1 MDRHSKAWAIVLGLA
16 CATFARADTFV
27 VLPFA
32 NVSKNAPANISWV
45 GESVAETLRETL
57 SAGGVIA
64 LDRDE
69 RDEAFKQL
77 GIKQNVLLTRASMI
91 KIAGA
96 VDADQIVYGE
106 FELTPPPPG
115 AATTP
120 VGTSPANITRGSLR
134 ISAHVLDLK
143 RMHQGPEFSELGAVE
158 DLAALQMRL
167 GWRTL
172 HFVLGT
178 NAPSEADFFA
188 AHPPVRLDA
197 IENYIRGLLAT
208 AKDQKLRLLS
218 QAVHIEPG
226 FSQPAFRLGMLHYD
240 QQEFRPAA
248 EWLAIVK
255 NTDAHYRESV
265 FLLGVCRFTQ
275 GDYAAAQ
282 ASFEQLAKDVPLASV
297 INNIGVC
304 QARRN
309 LPEALA
315 TIERAIEADPGDP
328 AGHFNAALVLWRQSQ
343 FEKAVAQLNQTLE
356 RDSNDLEA
364 KQLLERCEKK
374 NGPRPR
380 ERLEFQERLKPEY
393 EEAAYLQLKSVLQSN
408 GKP

>member
-1 MDRHSKAWAIVLGLA
+1 MINRALIGLILSTA
-16 CATFARADTFV
+16 FTWADTFV

-32 NVSKNAPANISWV
+32 NVSKTAPANISWV
-45 GESVAETLRETL
+45 GESISETLRETL
-57 SAGGVIA
+57 ASGGAIA

-96 VDADQIVYGE
+96 LDADQIVYGE
-106 FELTPPPPG
+106 FELVPPPAPPAG
-115 AATTP
+115 ASSA
-120 VGTSPANITRGSLR
+120 SAPATRGSLR
-134 ISAHVLDLK
+134 VSAHVLDLK
-143 RMHQGPEFSELGAVE
+143 RMHQGPEFSELGALE

-172 HFVLGT
+172 QFVLGP

-188 AHPPVRLDA
+188 ARAPVRLDA
-197 IENYIRGLLAT
+197 IENYIRGLLAV
-208 AKDQKLRLLS
+208 AKDQKLRFLS
-218 QAVHIEPG
+218 QAVHIDPA
-226 FSQPAFRLGMLHYD
+226 FSPPLFRLGMLYYE
-240 QQEFRPAA
+240 QQDFRPAS
-248 EWLAIVK
+248 EWFAKVKAI
-255 NTDAHYRESV
+255 DAHYRESI
-265 FLLGVCRFTQ
+265 FLAGVCRFSL
-275 GDYAAAQ
+275 GDYSAAQ
-282 ASFEQLAKDVPLASV
+282 AAFEELAKSVPLASV

-304 QARRN
+304 QARRS

-315 TIERAIEADPGDP
+315 TIERAIEADPSDP
-328 AGHFNAALVLWRQSQ
+328 ASHFNAGFVMWKQLE
-343 FEKAVAQLNQTLE
+343 FDKAAAQLREVVN
-356 RDSNDLEA
+356 RDSSDAEA
-364 KQLLERCEKK
+364 KQLLERCEKR

-380 ERLEFQERLKPEY
+380 ERLEIQERLKTEY